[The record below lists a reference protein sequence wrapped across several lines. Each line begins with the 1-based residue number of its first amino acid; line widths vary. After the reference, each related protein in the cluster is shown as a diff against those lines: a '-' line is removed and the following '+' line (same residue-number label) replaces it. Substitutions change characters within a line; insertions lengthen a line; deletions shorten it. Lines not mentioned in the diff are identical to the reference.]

1 MISHSYIRN
10 LVALAIGEDVG
21 QGDITASLLPKDKQT
36 TAIILTREQA
46 IVCGCD
52 FVNEVFRQLS
62 SEITLS
68 WEAQDGQQVRP
79 NQVLCH
85 IKGPVIPLLTGE
97 RIALNFLQTLS
108 GTATITHKYAEMLK
122 NTHTKLLDTRKTLPG
137 FRLAQ
142 KYAVTCGGGQ
152 NHRFGLFDAYLI
164 KENHIAA
171 VGSIKSVIKLAR
183 QQQPGKVIEI
193 EVENL
198 RELEEA
204 IAENADIIMLDNFD
218 LPLMRKA
225 VQINAGRAKLEV
237 SGNITINQ
245 LEEVAQTGVDYISVG
260 NLTKNIQ
267 AIDLSMRLITS

>member
-1 MISHSYIRN
+1 MISHSYIQN
-10 LVALAIGEDVG
+10 LVALAIREDVG
-21 QGDITASLLPKDKQT
+21 QRDITASLLPKDKQT

-52 FVNEVFRQLS
+52 FVDEVFRQLS
-62 SEITLS
+62 SGITLS
-68 WEAQDGQQVRP
+68 WEVQDGQQVRP

-85 IKGPVIPLLTGE
+85 IKGPVTPLLTGE
-97 RIALNFLQTLS
+97 RVALNFLQTLS

-218 LPLMRKA
+218 LPSMRKA
-225 VQINAGRAKLEV
+225 VKINAGRAKLEV

-245 LEEVAQTGVDYISVG
+245 LEEIAQTGVDYISVG

-267 AIDLSMRLITS
+267 AIDLSMRVITS